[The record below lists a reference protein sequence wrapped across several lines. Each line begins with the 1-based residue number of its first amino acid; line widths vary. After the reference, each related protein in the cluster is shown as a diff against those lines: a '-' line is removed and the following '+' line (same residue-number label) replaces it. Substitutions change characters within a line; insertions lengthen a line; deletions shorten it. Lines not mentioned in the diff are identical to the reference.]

1 MVQTVWK
8 VLPPP
13 SLRGGVPNE
22 AEAISSLGLL
32 RHPALSGGTPR
43 NDVSELL
50 SQILANRGIQTPEE
64 IENFLHPSR
73 EKLLNPFAMKGMQ
86 AAVERIQRA
95 HLQGEKVLVHGDY
108 DVDGITGT
116 AIASLALSKLGI
128 AHETFLPERKRDGY
142 GVSEEAIR
150 KAARDGVRL
159 LVTVDCGI
167 SAREEIQSARQAG
180 IDALVLDHHQLPAE
194 GLPPA
199 HAILN
204 PLQEDCEYPFKEL
217 SAGGLAFKLAQALL
231 GVEAFDYFDLATL
244 STVADLAP
252 LRGENRIIVKEGLR
266 QLSDRKRTG
275 IRALAEVAGLRS
287 KEIKTS
293 HVGFALGPRI
303 NASGRMSSPATAL
316 RLLLTENEREAAS
329 LARILEEENRRRQKE
344 ERRTVTEAVS
354 EVERTVNFSRDRVL
368 VVARE
373 GWHAGVIGI
382 VAARLVERYH
392 RPAFVIA
399 LESGK
404 GKGSG
409 RSIRSFHLFKALE
422 AAREHLDEFGGHEQ
436 AAGFNLK
443 EDQVLPL
450 RKKLNEHSH
459 AAYSS
464 EVFLKSIPIDLEIS
478 FSELTS
484 QFLCELELLEPFG
497 LGNPKPVFLTRGLGV
512 RNTAPGRGNSSRPQI
527 WVTDGS
533 LTYEIAVTERSGV
546 SFDFE
551 AGTRFDLVYNVTRKI
566 WQGEEKIVLEV
577 KDAKPV

>member
-1 MVQTVWK
+1 MVQTVWL
-8 VLPPP
+8 VQDP
-13 SLRGGVPNE
+13 SE
-22 AEAISSLGLL
+22 EK
-32 RHPALSGGTPR
+32 
-43 NDVSELL
+43 
-50 SQILANRGIQTPEE
+50 ANRLFSEQSYSPLFLQLLAQRGFHSPDA
-64 IENFLHPSR
+64 IEDFLHPSR
-73 EKLLNPFAMKGMQ
+73 EKLLNSFMMKGMRP
-86 AAVERIQRA
+86 AVERIQRA
-95 HLQGEKVLVHGDY
+95 REKGEKVLVHGDY

-116 AIASLALSKLGI
+116 AIVSLALSKLGVS
-128 AHETFLPERKRDGY
+128 HETFLPERKRDGY
-142 GVSEEAIR
+142 GVSEEAIE
-150 KAARDGVRL
+150 KAVRDGVRL
-159 LVTVDCGI
+159 LITVDCGI
-167 SAREEIQSARQAG
+167 SAREEIRKAREAG
-180 IDALVLDHHQLPAE
+180 IETLVLDHHQLPAE
-194 GLPPA
+194 GLPSA

-204 PLQEDCEYPFKEL
+204 PLQKDCEYPFKEL

-231 GVEAFDYFDLATL
+231 GISAFDYFDLATL

-275 IRALAEVAGLRS
+275 IRALSEVAGLRS
-287 KEIKTS
+287 REIKTS

-316 RLLLTENEREAAS
+316 RLLLTGNEREAES
-329 LARILEEENRRRQKE
+329 LARILEEENRRRQRE
-344 ERRTVTEAVS
+344 ERRIVSEAVN
-354 EVERTVNFSRDRVL
+354 EVERTINFSRDRVL

-422 AAREHLDEFGGHEQ
+422 AAREHLVEFGGHEQ
-436 AAGFNLK
+436 AAGFNVK

-450 RKKLNEHSH
+450 QKKLNEHAH
-459 AAYSS
+459 TAYPS
-464 EVFLKSIPIDLEIS
+464 EVFLKSIPIDLEIGLS
-478 FSELTS
+478 DLTS
-484 QFLCELELLEPFG
+484 RFLRELEALEPFG
-497 LGNPKPVFLTRGLGV
+497 LGNPKPVFLTRGLSV
-512 RNTAPGRGNSSRPQI
+512 RNVLPGRGPSSRPQI

-546 SFDFE
+546 SLDFE
-551 AGTRFDLVYNVTRKI
+551 IGSRFDLVYNVTRKI
-566 WQGEEKIVLEV
+566 WQGEEKVVLEA
-577 KDAKPV
+577 KDAKPA